1 MEVQGGVSM
10 SEDFLSEEL
19 FHVGV
24 KGMKWGVRK
33 EDREARA
40 TARAAKKTA
49 RGEQRA
55 LKKSTQMEAKRLLKE
70 KAENV
75 LKKQS
80 VLSKEERLM
89 LAWAKSGP
97 TKNALRAI
105 SGAVIGTVINDYM
118 TGQTAGYRHMSA
130 GGAIARLAQ
139 VGVSAAGSAITLKSA
154 SKTYMKGY
162 TQGGGAGKKIMG
174 KTLGSTVKLGL
185 GGAFSAVAGLAARVA
200 VTAADMKMGKV
211 FADRAKNQAKVSS
224 FLGDGK
230 KIWQTPMDNFI
241 NIT

>member
-1 MEVQGGVSM
+1 M
-10 SEDFLSEEL
+10 SEINSLS
-19 FHVGV
+19 HAGV

-70 KAENV
+70 QAENV

-105 SGAVIGTVINDYM
+105 SGAVIGTVLNDYM

-139 VGVSAAGSAITLKSA
+139 VGVTAAGSAITLKSA

-162 TQGGGAGKKIMG
+162 TQGGAYNKKAFS
-174 KTLGSTVKLGL
+174 KTLGANAKLGL

-230 KIWQTPMDNFI
+230 QIWQTPMDNFI

>member
-1 MEVQGGVSM
+1 M

-19 FHVGV
+19 FHAGV

-33 EDREARA
+33 EDREARTA
-40 TARAAKKTA
+40 ARAAKKTA
-49 RGEQRA
+49 RGERRA
-55 LKKSTQMEAKRLLKE
+55 IKKSTQMEAKRLLKE
-70 KAENV
+70 KAENI
-75 LKKQS
+75 LAKQS
-80 VLSKEERLM
+80 SLTRQERLM
-89 LAWAKSGP
+89 LSWAKSGP

-105 SGAVIGTVINDYM
+105 SGAVIGTVLNDYM
-118 TGQTAGYRHMSA
+118 TNQTVGYRHMSA

-139 VGVSAAGSAITLKSA
+139 VGVSAAGSAMTRKFA
-154 SKTYMKGY
+154 AKTFMKGY
-162 TQGGGAGKKIMG
+162 TQGGGENKKITS
-174 KTLGSTVKLGL
+174 KTLGSKVKLHL
-185 GGAFSAVAGLAARVA
+185 GGSFSTIAGLAARVA

>member
-1 MEVQGGVSM
+1 M
-10 SEDFLSEEL
+10 SETNSLS
-19 FHVGV
+19 HAGV

-70 KAENV
+70 QAENV

-80 VLSKEERLM
+80 LLTKEERLM

-105 SGAVIGTVINDYM
+105 SGAVIGTVLTDYM
-118 TGQTAGYRHMSA
+118 TDQTAGYRHMSA

-139 VGVSAAGSAITLKSA
+139 VGVTAAGSAITLRSA
-154 SKTYMKGY
+154 TKTYMKGY
-162 TQGGGAGKKIMG
+162 TQSGAYNKNASS
-174 KTLGSTVKLGL
+174 KTLGASVKLGL
-185 GGAFSAVAGLAARVA
+185 GRSFSAVAGLAARVA
-200 VTAADMKMGKV
+200 VTSADMKMGKV

-230 KIWQTPMDNFI
+230 QIWQTPMDNFI